1 MLGVEPRAAGR
12 RAGPAAVGQ
21 LVCKVQVLIGAAF
34 AAALEV
40 AWEEIAAQTCN
51 IGAILAATHKEIWAI
66 NLDRIYN
73 FNRGHY
79 MANNGAYLIYSFS
92 TPLRLGWRSLRSALA
107 SI

>member
-1 MLGVEPRAAGR
+1 MLGVEPRAAGCR
-12 RAGPAAVGQ
+12 TVPAAVGQ
-21 LVCKVQVLIGAAF
+21 LVCKVQVLIGAAL

-40 AWEEIAAQTCN
+40 VWVEIAVQTYN
-51 IGAILAATHKEIWAI
+51 IGAILAATLKEIWTI
-66 NLDRIYN
+66 ILGRICN

-79 MANNGAYLIYSFS
+79 MANHRAYLIYSFS